1 MDFILLIA
9 MSCPATGRVLWT
21 VLQCLCWLT
30 NYQRINSKILLRFPY
45 MHEDGE
51 NSFYYKGSSMK
62 WYIGKSGVGA
72 SSRGVE
78 AHSIALCGENT
89 GDGDWF
95 EYRNDNWLESKA
107 QVRCLDNVKCC
118 SALQV
123 ARNNNFD
130 TFKDTGRK
138 SFERSIYV
146 NLNNHAEFLYFN
158 GENWILNNEG

>member
-1 MDFILLIA
+1 
-9 MSCPATGRVLWT
+9 
-21 VLQCLCWLT
+21 
-30 NYQRINSKILLRFPY
+30 
-45 MHEDGE
+45 MHEDGQ
-51 NSFYYKGSSMK
+51 NSFYYRGSSMK
-62 WYIGKSGVGA
+62 WYIGKSGVGS

-95 EYRNDNWLESKA
+95 EYRNDDWLPSKA
-107 QVRCLDNVKCC
+107 QVRCLDNVRCC
-118 SALQV
+118 AALQV

-146 NLNNHAEFLYFN
+146 NLNNPAEFLFFN
-158 GENWILNNEG
+158 GEHWVLNNEGLG

>member
-1 MDFILLIA
+1 
-9 MSCPATGRVLWT
+9 
-21 VLQCLCWLT
+21 
-30 NYQRINSKILLRFPY
+30 
-45 MHEDGE
+45 
-51 NSFYYKGSSMK
+51 MK
-62 WYIGKSGVGA
+62 WYIGKSGVGS

-95 EYRNDNWLESKA
+95 EYRNDDWLASKA
-107 QVRCLDNVKCC
+107 QVRCLDNVRCC
-118 SALQV
+118 AALQV

-146 NLNNHAEFLYFN
+146 NLNNPAEFLFFN
-158 GENWILNNEG
+158 GEHWVLNNEGLG

>member
-1 MDFILLIA
+1 
-9 MSCPATGRVLWT
+9 
-21 VLQCLCWLT
+21 
-30 NYQRINSKILLRFPY
+30 
-45 MHEDGE
+45 
-51 NSFYYKGSSMK
+51 MK

-95 EYRNDNWLESKA
+95 EYRNDDWLASKA